1 MNNDHDAL
9 HDARKDPARTP
20 IAAARSGIDAEQEL
34 DDLAASRLRDYLR
47 ESLLQA
53 SATVAALASVNHG
66 MFQIARKL
74 EAAIRDALSEEP
86 LTLEQT
92 SEIQPMLNTY
102 LRMVREIERYAQ
114 TQMRAAAPRENS
126 IADPSLDRR
135 TSQPRSR
142 GQPR

>member
-1 MNNDHDAL
+1 MNHDHDAL
-9 HDARKDPARTP
+9 HNGRKEPARTP
-20 IAAARSGIDAEQEL
+20 TATARSGIDEEREL

-66 MFQIARKL
+66 MIQIARKL
-74 EAAIRDALSEEP
+74 EAALRDALSEEP
-86 LTLEQT
+86 LTLEQA
-92 SEIQPMLNTY
+92 SAIEPMLNTY
-102 LRMVREIERYAQ
+102 LRMTREIERYAQ

-135 TSQPRSR
+135 P

>member
-1 MNNDHDAL
+1 MTNDRDAL
-9 HDARKDPARTP
+9 HDVRKDPAYAP
-20 IAAARSGIDAEQEL
+20 VAAACSGMDEEQEL

-66 MFQIARKL
+66 MIQIARKL
-74 EAAIRDALSEEP
+74 EAALRDALSEEP
-86 LTLEQT
+86 LTWEQA
-92 SEIQPMLNTY
+92 SAIEPMLNIY

-126 IADPSLDRR
+126 ITAPPRDRR
-135 TSQPRSR
+135 PSQPR
-142 GQPR
+142 